1 MIFKKTKKRQEELE
15 QEEKIEIVF
24 NQEEF
29 KRIREKSEEIQKKL
43 IIEEDIENRRG
54 YILFDNGEN
63 IGYLCLDFSGDASY
77 DEIEGKWLS
86 EQPYAVIHRLAISDK
101 ARGKGKG
108 VEAFSLAWNVCVQ
121 KKVFSLRV
129 DTHEEN
135 MKMQHIIKKS
145 GFIYCGIVYQLEG
158 KRLAYE
164 KLT

>member
-1 MIFKKTKKRQEELE
+1 MELRVANHDD
-15 QEEKIEIVF
+15 K
-24 NQEEF
+24 
-29 KRIREKSEEIQKKL
+29 EEIMNIIEQARNHLKEANIDQWQQGYPDAA
-43 IIEEDIENRRG
+43 IIEEDIENKRG
-54 YILFDNGEN
+54 YILFDNDEN
-63 IGYLCLDFSGDASY
+63 IGYLCLDFGGDASY

-145 GFIYCGIVYQLEG
+145 GFVYCGIVYQLEG